1 MKASRFLTKIVIR
14 VFFVLVFFALVP
26 VFIGDQSKFK
36 NIYFT
41 FRHKWE
47 MIFPLVLLTCFI
59 TLLITCAYR
68 KFNELELNWLLILNT
83 VILTVYGIAIFIKI
97 AHMV

>member
-47 MIFPLVLLTCFI
+47 IIFPVVLITCFI

-83 VILTVYGIAIFIKI
+83 IILTVYGIAIFIKV